1 MQNVFQ
7 KRKISII
14 GSTGSIGTQALQVLE
29 RLQDKFEI
37 TALAGGSNTDLLW
50 EQVQKFKPKY
60 VSSEVYDK
68 RLASIAGCTY
78 IPNGI
83 EEICSNKKENDII
96 VDYAEYRKEI
106 NILSEK
112 IEETK
117 NKKQKV
123 KIFFGKR
130 NNLEK

>member
-1 MQNVFQ
+1 MLYGIYIASSN
-7 KRKISII
+7 IEGITII
-14 GSTGSIGTQALQVLE
+14 LGTLMVIIWVLQVLLE
-29 RLQDKFEI
+29 IVTLVFEPKVKLIMAGVI
-37 TALAGGSNTDLLW
+37 TDAKPIINTYN
-50 EQVQKFKPKY
+50 FFH
-60 VSSEVYDK
+60 
-68 RLASIAGCTY
+68 
-78 IPNGI
+78 
-83 EEICSNKKENDII
+83 KKENDII